1 MLTRLFQDHTTARA
15 LSARTPEQS
24 LQMIM
29 ESKRLA
35 SFRIWRHHI
44 IGPFVVDYL
53 FAEAALIV
61 ELKDPRT
68 FGNEQD
74 RNRVRMLET
83 VGYSLVR
90 LSRQE
95 VAERPGLARQQILK
109 ALQESAATPAPAAQ
123 R

>member
-15 LSARTPEQS
+15 LSARSPEQS

-35 SFRIWRHHI
+35 SFPIWRHHI

-74 RNRVRMLET
+74 RTRLQMLET
-83 VGYSLVR
+83 VGYSVLR

-95 VAERPGLARQQILK
+95 VVERPGLARQQIVQALK
-109 ALQESAATPAPAAQ
+109 KLGAI
-123 R
+123 